1 MTENTLYSQNNN
13 GFIRPIV
20 KSQLLMELKTENFA
34 INESVINLSE
44 NYLLTEYSKKLDE
57 TLITLLS
64 LGEFEGKWDKKRF
77 NEFIFTPQRQ
87 KGSKIILENNKAIA
101 VTFASGAIFEKNEVG
116 RLDFVVTHP
125 EYRNEGLSTIVCT
138 EVIKYLIKNNYEK
151 IILQTDDWRIPA
163 IAVYFKLGFKPVL
176 INKESKIRWNK
187 IINNNFKNLKL

>member
-34 INESVINLSE
+34 INENIINLSE
-44 NYLLTEYSKKLDE
+44 NYLLTEYSKELDQ

-77 NEFIFTPQRQ
+77 NEFISPAQRQ

-101 VTFASGAIFEKNEVG
+101 VTFASGAIFEKKEVG

-125 EYRNEGLSTIVCT
+125 EYRNQGLSTVVCI
-138 EVIKYLIKNNYEK
+138 EVIKYLIKNNYKK
-151 IILQTDDWRIPA
+151 IILQTDDWRVSA
-163 IAVYFKLGFKPVL
+163 LAVYFKLGFKPVL
-176 INKESKIRWNK
+176 INKESEIRWNK
-187 IINNNFKNLKL
+187 IINTNFKNLKL

>member
-34 INESVINLSE
+34 INENIINLSE
-44 NYLLTEYSKKLDE
+44 NYLLTEYSKELDQ

-77 NEFIFTPQRQ
+77 NEFISTPQRQ

-125 EYRNEGLSTIVCT
+125 EYRNEGLSTIVCI

-151 IILQTDDWRIPA
+151 IILQTDDWRVPG

-176 INKESKIRWNK
+176 INKKSEIRWNK